1 MRPLWPGFPIPQ
13 NPKYFSNLDIIA
25 LGGRQEALYGSN
37 YSIICINY
45 DLISVLVSKGKH
57 ADLEYEIICR
67 PFRSCSKFKFF
78 SIIYLVLLSPLAVLQ
93 GSLTRIMFLIVG
105 ETQMLHW

>member
-67 PFRSCSKFKFF
+67 GFQKLLKILVFLDNISCVIESVGCF
-78 SIIYLVLLSPLAVLQ
+78 A
-93 GSLTRIMFLIVG
+93 RLIDQDHVFDS
-105 ETQMLHW
+105 W